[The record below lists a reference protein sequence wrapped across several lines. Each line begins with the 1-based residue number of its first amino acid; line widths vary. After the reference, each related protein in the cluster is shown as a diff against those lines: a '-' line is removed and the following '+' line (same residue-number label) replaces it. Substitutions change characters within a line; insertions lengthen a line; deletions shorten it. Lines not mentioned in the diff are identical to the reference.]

1 MNHRQRVL
9 SYLDSF
15 ASGEPDE
22 IVAHVTDDFDN
33 RQVAEIGAGC
43 QGKEVYRQRLVGFL
57 ADFAQ
62 LRYVADDVIVDGDQV
77 AVTYNMSCL
86 YMEKPVTIAGVMVIT
101 LREGLIA
108 IRADYWDGLTFLN
121 QTE

>member
-1 MNHRQRVL
+1 MNNRERVL
-9 SYLDSF
+9 SYLESF
-15 ASGEPDE
+15 SSANPDE

-43 QGKEVYRQRLVGFL
+43 EGKAVYHERLTSFL
-57 ADFAQ
+57 ADFRR
-62 LRYVADDVIVDGDQV
+62 LRYVVDTVIAEGDQV
-77 AVTYNMSCL
+77 AVTYKMSCV
-86 YMEKPVTIAGVMVIT
+86 YANKPVAIPGAMVLT

-108 IRADYWDGLTFLN
+108 VRTDYWDGLSFLN